1 MWTEL
6 HVDCSHWLV
15 VIKLLPSLM
24 SVKENS
30 NVLKKIKVV
39 IIIIIKVMIIIII
52 KVLIIII
59 IMVTQEGVSLSLAL
73 MKTEQPVGRLHTFL
87 VMKW

>member
-15 VIKLLPSLM
+15 VIKSLPSLM
-24 SVKENS
+24 VVKENS
-30 NVLKKIKVV
+30 NVLKK
-39 IIIIIKVMIIIII
+39 IIIII

-59 IMVTQEGVSLSLAL
+59 IMVTQEGV
-73 MKTEQPVGRLHTFL
+73 
-87 VMKW
+87 

>member
-15 VIKLLPSLM
+15 VIKSLPSVM
-24 SVKENS
+24 AVKENS
-30 NVLKKIKVV
+30 NVLKKIKV
-39 IIIIIKVMIIIII
+39 IMIIIIKVM
-52 KVLIIII
+52 III

>member
-15 VIKLLPSLM
+15 VIKSLPSLM
-24 SVKENS
+24 AVKENS
-30 NVLKKIKVV
+30 NVLKKIKVM
-39 IIIIIKVMIIIII
+39 IIMIIKVMM
-52 KVLIIII
+52 II

>member
-6 HVDCSHWLV
+6 HVHCSHWLV

-24 SVKENS
+24 AVKENS
-30 NVLKKIKVV
+30 NVLKKIKV
-39 IIIIIKVMIIIII
+39 MIMIII
-52 KVLIIII
+52 KVLIINIV
-59 IMVTQEGVSLSLAL
+59 MVTQEGVSLSLAL

>member
-1 MWTEL
+1 MA
-6 HVDCSHWLV
+6 
-15 VIKLLPSLM
+15 
-24 SVKENS
+24 VKENS
-30 NVLKKIKVV
+30 NVLKKIKVM
-39 IIIIIKVMIIIII
+39 IIIIII

-87 VMKW
+87 AMKW